1 MSKKKSAAVQL
12 PVPVELIERRIYVIR
27 GQKVML
33 DRDLAELYEV
43 TTGNL
48 NLAVQRNRQRFPE
61 DFMFRLTPSE
71 HLILQSARSNSARGG
86 SRYPPYAFTEHGVAM
101 LSSVLH
107 SERAVQMN
115 ILIIRAFMKLR
126 AMIAGQTALARRI
139 EKIESTQKDHGAILS
154 VVVKD
159 IETLEQ
165 NVLKQFRKLATP
177 PRRRKPQQIGF
188 VTTPK
193 SRR

>member
-1 MSKKKSAAVQL
+1 MPKKQSAALQL

-27 GQKVML
+27 GHKVML
-33 DRDLAELYEV
+33 DRDLAGLYEV

-48 NLAVQRNRQRFPE
+48 NLAVRRNRQRFPG
-61 DFMFRLTPSE
+61 DFMFQLTPDE
-71 HLILQSARSNSARGG
+71 HLILQSAIPNSARGG

-126 AMIAGQTALARRI
+126 ALVAGQTALARRI
-139 EKIESTQKDHGAILS
+139 EKIEATQKDHGAVLS
-154 VVVKD
+154 VVVND
-159 IETLEQ
+159 IETLTQ
-165 NVLKQFRKLATP
+165 SVKKGFRRLSE
-177 PRRRKPQQIGF
+177 PRRRKTSQIGF

-193 SRR
+193 SR